1 MSVAG
6 RQETPDSQALQAIFD
21 ALLARR
27 KAEARRQY
35 AEAVAILADAQQAV
49 AQKLAGQPDSQ
60 AHELRTFVA

>member
-1 MSVAG
+1 MAG
-6 RQETPDSQALQAIFD
+6 RQETADSQALQAIFD